1 MSGKQSGIKI
11 ISKRFKYALAVNQ
24 ISLNQL
30 GSLLKN
36 SDGVITKR
44 SIQRN
49 LQNSLMQYEV
59 LNSLC
64 KLLNV
69 SPEYITGE
77 FNYGY
82 EEFIDKYKMN
92 GNSGDDPKTQA
103 FKAFYMTECLSRKDP
118 EGFFIPEYNF
128 HLGKERS
135 DNLKEALM
143 TYLANRGFTQ
153 VKYDEAGYGYLDYVT
168 REYFENHFLII
179 EAYVRTVVQN
189 YINGEYDQ
197 KESE

>member
-11 ISKRFKYALAVNQ
+11 ISKRFKNALAVNE
-24 ISLNQL
+24 ISLNKL

-49 LQNSLMQYEV
+49 LQNGLMQYEV

-64 KLLNV
+64 KMLDV
-69 SPEYITGE
+69 SPEYVTGE

-82 EEFIDKYKMN
+82 EEFIDKYKMS
-92 GNSGDDPKTQA
+92 GNTGDDPEIRA
-103 FKAFYMTECLSRKDP
+103 YRAFYMTECLRRKDP
-118 EGFFIPEYNF
+118 EGFYIPEYNF

-135 DNLKEALM
+135 NNLKEALM

-153 VKYDEAGYGYLDYVT
+153 VKHDEAGSGYLDYVT
-168 REYFENHFLII
+168 RDYFEEHFLVI
-179 EAYVRTVVQN
+179 ETYVRTVVQN
-189 YINGEYDQ
+189 YINGEYDE
-197 KESE
+197 KGSE